1 MTFLDSVVLA
11 VVEGV
16 TEFLP
21 VSSTAHMI
29 LTAYILGI
37 SQSSFVKSFEII
49 IQLGAILAVV
59 AVYLGKFTDRKIL
72 LLSLIGFL
80 PSAVAGLL
88 LYPYIRSFFD
98 NRQLLIVMLF
108 AGGLVMI
115 IIEMMD
121 KNLKKPL
128 NNLSAITLKK
138 AAAIGLFQTISMV
151 PGVSRAAA
159 TIIGGRFLGLDRKT
173 AAEFSF
179 ILAVPTMAAAS
190 GLDIMKNG
198 WTFTANE
205 FLLLLTGFS
214 VSFLVALAVIRF
226 FLYFLHRHSFMVF
239 GFYRIILATGFFL
252 LFLR

>member
-37 SQSSFVKSFEII
+37 SQSFFVTSFEII
-49 IQLGAILAVV
+49 IQLGAI
-59 AVYLGKFTDRKIL
+59 
-72 LLSLIGFL
+72 
-80 PSAVAGLL
+80 
-88 LYPYIRSFFD
+88 
-98 NRQLLIVMLF
+98 
-108 AGGLVMI
+108 
-115 IIEMMD
+115 
-121 KNLKKPL
+121 
-128 NNLSAITLKK
+128 
-138 AAAIGLFQTISMV
+138 
-151 PGVSRAAA
+151 
-159 TIIGGRFLGLDRKT
+159 
-173 AAEFSF
+173 
-179 ILAVPTMAAAS
+179 S

-198 WTFTANE
+198 RTFTANE

-239 GFYRIILATGFFL
+239 GFYRIILAAYFFL